1 MIFLCKICTQFI
13 IENTESLQYKLK
25 NLYKKIMNEQNYIN
39 LYDCSLFFFFSQ
51 FVITE
56 QNFNFAKYKI
66 KNQKYKSTKS
76 Y

>member
-25 NLYKKIMNEQNYIN
+25 NLYKNVMNEQNYIN
-39 LYDCSLFFFFSQ
+39 IYDCSLFFFQ
-51 FVITE
+51 FIITE
-56 QNFNFAKYKI
+56 QNFNFGKYKI
-66 KNQKYKSTKS
+66 KIQKYKSTKN

>member
-39 LYDCSLFFFFSQ
+39 LYDCSLFFSQ

>member
-25 NLYKKIMNEQNYIN
+25 NLYKNVMNEQNYIN
-39 LYDCSLFFFFSQ
+39 LYDCSLFFFPQ
-51 FVITE
+51 FMITE
-56 QNFNFAKYKI
+56 QNFNFRKYKI
-66 KNQKYKSTKS
+66 KNQKYKSTKN

>member
-25 NLYKKIMNEQNYIN
+25 NLYKNVMNEQNYIN
-39 LYDCSLFFFFSQ
+39 IYDCSLFFFQ
-51 FVITE
+51 FIITE
-56 QNFNFAKYKI
+56 QNFNFRKYKI
-66 KNQKYKSTKS
+66 KNQKYKSTKN

>member
-25 NLYKKIMNEQNYIN
+25 NLYKNVMNEQNYIN
-39 LYDCSLFFFFSQ
+39 IYDCSLFFFQ
-51 FVITE
+51 FIITE
-56 QNFNFAKYKI
+56 QNFNFGKYKI
-66 KNQKYKSTKS
+66 KNQKYKSTKN